1 MLGVVSRSL
10 NVGHV
15 KREVER
21 WVYTAGGGGLDVVSL
36 WWMVGVGTWKLDVG
50 EVKWKSTGG
59 GRELEVGDWMA
70 VACGDC

>member
-15 KREVER
+15 KREIER
-21 WVYTAGGGGLDVVSL
+21 WVYTAGSGGLDVVSL
-36 WWMVGVGTWKLDVG
+36 RWMVGAGSWKLDVG